1 MNILFTPAAW
11 EDYLYW
17 QTTNQAAFRKLNEL
31 IKVIQREP
39 YQGIGKPEPL
49 KWELQGC
56 WSRRLS
62 HEHRIVYRIE
72 KRVLQILS
80 CRYHY

>member
-1 MNILFTPAAW
+1 MNILFTPDAW

-17 QTTNQAAFRKLNEL
+17 QTTDQGVYRKLNEL
-31 IKVIQREP
+31 IKAVQREP
-39 YQGIGKPEPL
+39 YKGIGKPEPL
-49 KWELQGC
+49 KWGLQGC

-62 HEHRIVYRIE
+62 HEHRVVYRI
-72 KRVLQILS
+72 KKHVLQILS